1 MILIMAT
8 QTVIVEG
15 VLESNGQ
22 DSSSSSI
29 AGGSGGCISYFVT
42 VSFIDGDTRVSGEN
56 HRPVTSH

>member
-1 MILIMAT
+1 MAT

-29 AGGSGGCISYFVT
+29 AGQTLSNNV
-42 VSFIDGDTRVSGEN
+42 VSSTPRYEWDSN
-56 HRPVTSH
+56 SQL

>member
-29 AGGSGGCISYFVT
+29 AGGSVHLAMSGIQTHNFS
-42 VSFIDGDTRVSGEN
+42 GDR
-56 HRPVTSH
+56 H